1 MKKESKINVLI
12 FLNAETNQRKQ
23 VKKRQFIFLLE
34 YFQVEQFYNIF
45 ILKKKHNNRSN
56 NKEFI
61 FDDRENSKTT

>member
-45 ILKKKHNNRSN
+45 IL
-56 NKEFI
+56 
-61 FDDRENSKTT
+61 